1 MGKELLSPQAA
12 KAGREVGVG
21 HMMMRTLMKTQGMR
35 DGGLD
40 KLLEKRD
47 LRVAGEG

>member
-21 HMMMRTLMKTQGMR
+21 HMMRTLMKTQGLR

-47 LRVAGEG
+47 LRAAGEG